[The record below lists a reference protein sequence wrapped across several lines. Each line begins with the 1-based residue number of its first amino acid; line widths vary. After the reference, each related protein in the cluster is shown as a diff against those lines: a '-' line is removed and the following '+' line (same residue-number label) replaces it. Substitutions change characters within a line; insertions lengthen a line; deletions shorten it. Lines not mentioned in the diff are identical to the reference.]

1 MTPFRRTTIAVDFDR
16 TFTSDVDLWRL
27 IISLLVRRGHRVICV
42 TGRTETAANRLELA
56 QIFGPETYALLVDC
70 VFCNHAPKRAV
81 TMQRGY
87 KIDIW
92 IDDLPEGVGATD
104 PSAFKKLED
113 QFDVCETLPIFTPK
127 AVSPYTV
134 WNPPNNSPLDADAP

>member
-16 TFTSDVDLWRL
+16 TFTSDIDLWRL
-27 IISLLVRRGHRVICV
+27 IINLLVRRGHRVICV
-42 TGRTETAANRLELA
+42 TGRTDSPASRIELA
-56 QIFGPETYALLVDC
+56 QLFGPETYALLVDC
-70 VFCNHAPKRAV
+70 IFCNHAPKRAV
-81 TMQRGY
+81 TLQRGY

-92 IDDLPEGVGATD
+92 IDDLPEGVGAAD
-104 PSAFKKLED
+104 PGVFKKLED

-134 WNPPNNSPLDADAP
+134 WTPEPELPRSHE